1 MPRATQASDRRA
13 MIEFPVLPRDSK
25 PAPEGWD
32 EYWRRTR
39 EAAAHRGGGPQDEVL
54 ARFWAT
60 FFDAALARPETTH
73 LLDLGCGNGA
83 VARFALQ
90 AVTRAGRPA
99 VSVLGVDSSLPA
111 LNDLRKRFPSVPVVA
126 ADAQRIP
133 FPDGSFDVV
142 SSQFGLEYAGVEA
155 FSEAARLV
163 AAAGTLA
170 AVIHLKDGA
179 LYRECA
185 VNLEALSVVR
195 ECGILPAT
203 REVFR
208 AGHALA
214 RGNASRAEFSR
225 ADEELATAA
234 RKVDEL
240 LGSRGEAVAGG
251 AVYRL
256 YADIAHMYGRMRA
269 YEPGE
274 VATWADAMAR
284 EVEAYAGRMSSML
297 AAAIDAQGLDEVARR
312 ATSRGLSVRVRE
324 ELCMG
329 TGGGEPAAWVLVCD
343 RR

>member
-1 MPRATQASDRRA
+1 MAGEPRGGESS
-13 MIEFPVLPRDSK
+13 L
-25 PAPEGWD
+25 EGWD

-54 ARFWAT
+54 ARFWAS
-60 FFDAALARPETTH
+60 FFDDALARSETAR

-90 AVTRAGRPA
+90 AVSRAGRPA
-99 VSVLGVDSSLPA
+99 PLVLGVDSSLSA
-111 LNDLRKRFPSVPVVA
+111 LNDLRKRFPSVAVVA
-126 ADAQRIP
+126 ADAKRIP
-133 FPDGSFDVV
+133 FPDACFDVI
-142 SSQFGLEYAGVEA
+142 SSQFGLEYAGMDA

-185 VNLEALSVVR
+185 VNLEALTVVR

-208 AGHALA
+208 ASRALT
-214 RGNASRAEFSR
+214 RGNGSRAAFSR
-225 ADEELATAA
+225 ADEELAAA
-234 RKVDEL
+234 VRKVDEVL
-240 LGSRGEAVAGG
+240 RDRGEAVAGG

-256 YADIAHMYGRMRA
+256 YADICHMYGRMRA

-284 EVEAYAGRMSSML
+284 EVEAYTGRMSSML
-297 AAAIDAQGLDEVARR
+297 AAAIDDRGLDEIARR
-312 ATSRGLSVRVRE
+312 AASRGLSIRVRE
-324 ELCMG
+324 ELRMG
-329 TGGGEPAAWVLVCD
+329 PGSGEPAAWVLVCD